1 MKVRCRKCGSTFEA
15 LADEEA
21 LCPVC
26 RRLGGGHPEAALEGP
41 EGSDETKANRCAVH
55 PGNVADQVCG
65 RCGNFMCR
73 LCAIHV
79 GRTRVCPA
87 CFNRLYEKDEV
98 FVRYAG
104 FGERLGA
111 LVIDWVLLFVISLF
125 VNMILQIAWF
135 SRDSE
140 GELGFLLFSMA
151 MVGLWSFYNVAL
163 WTLTGSTVGKRALG
177 IKVVGPDHK
186 PPSLPRSL
194 ARYAM
199 YWVSTAVFF
208 LGFFWAAWEPR
219 HRAWH
224 DLAAGTEVIV
234 AHKK

>member
-1 MKVRCRKCGSTFEA
+1 MEIRCTKCGSTFEA
-15 LADEEA
+15 LADEKA

-26 RRLGGGHPEAALEGP
+26 RRLGGESPAGP
-41 EGSDETKANRCAVH
+41 GDAGQPDELKANRCTVH
-55 PGNVADQVCG
+55 PGNAADQVCG

-79 GRTRVCPA
+79 GAMRVCPS

-111 LVIDWVLLFVISLF
+111 VVIDWVLFFVLSLF
-125 VNMILQIAWF
+125 INLFFQIAMF
-135 SRDSE
+135 SRESE
-140 GELGFLLFSMA
+140 GELGFLAYFMA
-151 MVGLWSFYNVAL
+151 MTGLWSFYNVAM
-163 WTLTGSTVGKRALG
+163 WTLGGATVGKRALG
-177 IKVVGPDHK
+177 IRVVGPDHR
-186 PPSLPRSL
+186 PPSLLRSL

-199 YWVSTAVFF
+199 YWVSASVFL
-208 LGFFWAAWEPR
+208 LGFLWAAWER
-219 HRAWH
+219 KHRAWH

>member
-1 MKVRCRKCGSTFEA
+1 MDA
-15 LADEEA
+15 PEE
-21 LCPVC
+21 
-26 RRLGGGHPEAALEGP
+26 LE
-41 EGSDETKANRCAVH
+41 ANRCTVH
-55 PGNVADQVCG
+55 PGNPADQVCG

-79 GRTRVCPA
+79 GTMRVCPA

-111 LVIDWVLLFVISLF
+111 LVIDWVLFFVVSLF
-125 VNMILQIAWF
+125 FNLIFQVALF
-135 SRDSE
+135 SRGSE
-140 GELGFLLFSMA
+140 GELGILLFFMA
-151 MVGLWSFYNVAL
+151 MLGLWSFYNVAM
-163 WTLTGSTVGKRALG
+163 WTLTGATIGKRALG

-199 YWVSTAVFF
+199 YWVSTAFF
-208 LGFFWAAWEPR
+208 LLGFFWAAWEPK